1 MSDYQ
6 SFTDDDGVT
15 ITSNTRTA
23 EQMKESFQAEKE
35 AAAPKEAP
43 AAPVDEL
50 EPSPEPVKAEKR
62 PRDDPKARVAEAT
75 RNAAEAKKRIDE
87 VQRRAEAAEAELKR
101 FKESQAKPPEPPK
114 PEEPAKPKTAPSDRP
129 KLDDF
134 DSIEE
139 HTEAVARWVAKQ
151 ERAEAEKVA
160 KERAFEE
167 FKVKRVETFT
177 GKMKAHLESDPDF
190 WSRQNPD
197 VIALRPLSVMGP
209 SEVAT
214 PLNLLAEQFLTSENP
229 VSLIEYFSQHP
240 EEVTRF
246 SQMQSEAEFW
256 RALGKVESGIGSAA
270 TTASATKPQISKAA
284 PPPRPVSGGPP
295 TGTPNPNK
303 MSLEES
309 FDYFRTMDKEKRR

>member
-1 MSDYQ
+1 M
-6 SFTDDDGVT
+6 T
-15 ITSNTRTA
+15 IVSNTRTS
-23 EQMKESFQAEKE
+23 EQMEESFKAEKE
-35 AAAPKEAP
+35 ATAKKETPAEKAPEAQEGDP
-43 AAPVDEL
+43 ETP
-50 EPSPEPVKAEKR
+50 PEPVKAEKR

-87 VQRRAEAAEAELKR
+87 VQRRAEAAESELR
-101 FKESQAKPPEPPK
+101 RIRDSQAPPATPPK
-114 PEEPAKPKTAPSDRP
+114 PEEPAKPKTAPPDRP

-134 DSIEE
+134 DSIED
-139 HTEAVARWVAKQ
+139 HAEAVARWVAKQ
-151 ERAEAEKVA
+151 ERAEAEKEA
-160 KERAFEE
+160 KARAFEE
-167 FKVKRVETFT
+167 FKAKRVDTFT
-177 GKMKAHLESDPDF
+177 GKMKAHLESDPEF
-190 WSRQNPD
+190 WTRQNPG
-197 VIALRPLSVMGP
+197 VVELRPLSVMGP
-209 SEVAT
+209 SEVAG
-214 PLNLLAEQFLTSENP
+214 PLNVLAEHFLTSENP

-270 TTASATKPQISKAA
+270 ITASATTPQISKAA

-309 FDYFRTMDKEKRR
+309 FKYFADMDKDSRRR